1 MKFEHISIL
10 SGKLSEKEKNNE
22 IQNFKNYFTNN
33 EIEIAEFEDV
43 GLKKLAYDIKNHK
56 EGVYIRCI
64 LDTKNMDIS
73 SFEKWLRKNDN
84 VLKFITIRMEET
96 LKKEL
101 TIYDE
106 IRNLGESNLFNA
118 IAEKVI
124 YQLENT
130 KNIEINLENVRDI
143 VNKVLDDEYFNEN
156 INNCIDYAID
166 NKIKQQENVEEQD
179 EI

>member
-1 MKFEHISIL
+1 
-10 SGKLSEKEKNNE
+10 
-22 IQNFKNYFTNN
+22 
-33 EIEIAEFEDV
+33 
-43 GLKKLAYDIKNHK
+43 
-56 EGVYIRCI
+56 
-64 LDTKNMDIS
+64 MDIS

-124 YQLENT
+124 YQLEKT
-130 KNIEINLENVRDI
+130 ENIEINLENVKDI

>member
-10 SGKLSEKEKNNE
+10 KGKLSEEEKNKE

-33 EIEIAEFEDV
+33 EIEIAECEDI
-43 GLKKLAYDIKNHK
+43 GLKKLAYDIKNYK
-56 EGVYIRCI
+56 EGFYIRFI

-73 SFEKWLRKNDN
+73 SFEEWLRKNDN

-130 KNIEINLENVRDI
+130 KNIERNLENVRDI